1 MQSKVNSENANKI
14 FEELAIKDTI
24 DRNQAIRQRNAD
36 ALGNLSVIN
45 YGSRDDDSGFRTITL
60 ANGTPQFT
68 RYITNSDPSQGF
80 VYSYLQGTTASA
92 IGSIDTKPA

>member
-1 MQSKVNSENANKI
+1 MPNNNVNTI

-24 DRNQAIRQRNAD
+24 ARNQAVRQRNND
-36 ALGNLSVIN
+36 ALGNLSVVS
-45 YGSRDDDSGFRTITL
+45 YSSRNEDSGFRQVLL

-68 RYITNSDPSQGF
+68 RNNTNSEPNPNF
-80 VYSYLQGTTASA
+80 TFSYLQGTTASR